1 LSIVAIMAWAGIA
14 PASAEHGTIVNLKS
28 APADQQVEALGYCN
42 RRYDVRLKDGS
53 FRRFQEFDLSFKID
67 SGPNG
72 PKPGVP
78 TLVQA
83 GKVGD
88 RALVIF
94 SGLEEMKTLPQQAC

>member
-1 LSIVAIMAWAGIA
+1 
-14 PASAEHGTIVNLKS
+14 
-28 APADQQVEALGYCN
+28 VEALGYCKG
-42 RRYDVRLKDGS
+42 RYEVKLKDGS
-53 FRRFQEFDLSFKID
+53 SRRFQEFGLSFKID